1 MFQNTA
7 NYHKKSKHTP
17 KSTRTHSENIR
28 KTHFTFGNS
37 VEASTS
43 PYANYF
49 MEKDLNGSI
58 SKAIGAKVKIYS
70 KKEPRP
76 KSNIRF
82 NDPETKSKLSISIKF
97 YMYYNIDPF
106 TSSYQIHHQNVLNP
120 NELAKADANIEK
132 SKKRMQQSQVF
143 KGKALDAIS
152 NHNSKLET
160 SYKVAVS
167 KGKIQVVSKDR
178 GNNYIEY
185 KNLF

>member
-1 MFQNTA
+1 M
-7 NYHKKSKHTP
+7 
-17 KSTRTHSENIR
+17 
-28 KTHFTFGNS
+28 
-37 VEASTS
+37 
-43 PYANYF
+43 
-49 MEKDLNGSI
+49 
-58 SKAIGAKVKIYS
+58 
-70 KKEPRP
+70 
-76 KSNIRF
+76 
-82 NDPETKSKLSISIKF
+82 
-97 YMYYNIDPF
+97 
-106 TSSYQIHHQNVLNP
+106 NP

-178 GNNYIEY
+178 GNDYIEY